1 MTDLT
6 EHQKPVDQMS
16 RADYVALLKS
26 NLLLVTFRKTNG
38 EIRHMKATQYQPY
51 LDRVCPPR
59 TPGAVDRPRKDN
71 PAHSIVPPV
80 GSLLY
85 SWANTSYRRVELGGR
100 IRMTKFICSG

>member
-71 PAHSIVPPV
+71 PDLVPCWDMEANAWRSFLLDSVIEYQLMPILMTE
-80 GSLLY
+80 GS
-85 SWANTSYRRVELGGR
+85 
-100 IRMTKFICSG
+100 